1 MSGASN
7 FVVFG
12 IAILMT
18 SLPAHAQE
26 YDKTFLDQDSKP
38 TVTALP
44 NRKGTDIL
52 YIAPGAFSRLAS
64 YNAVIVDLPEVLISA
79 QSQYKGASPMDLYAL
94 CALLRQDVTDAINA
108 AGYYVVEHPDEG
120 VLYIRLGITDLKLT
134 KKKRGLLAYTPGG
147 YLMQK
152 DMEATQHMIDKYD
165 IMGLTLQAEIT
176 DSNNAETMAS
186 LVALRGNNG
195 ARMDFHELDEDIRSF
210 SSRLLCRLDNAR
222 GPEAQD
228 VDCRDQAARRAA
240 EHHRHPT
247 L

>member
-1 MSGASN
+1 MRSSSSLLVIGVAT
-7 FVVFG
+7 
-12 IAILMT
+12 LMG
-18 SLPAHAQE
+18 SLTAHAQE

-44 NRKGTDIL
+44 NQKGTDIL
-52 YIAPGAFSRLAS
+52 YIAPGVFNRLAS
-64 YNAVIVDLPEVLISA
+64 YNAVIVDLPEVLISP
-79 QSQYKGASPMDLYAL
+79 QSEYKGASPMDLYAIS
-94 CALLRQDVTDAINA
+94 ALLRQDVTDAITA

-120 VLYIRLGITDLKLT
+120 VLYIRLGITDLKLK

-147 YLMQK
+147 YLMKQ

-165 IMGLTLQAEIT
+165 IMGLTFQAEIN
-176 DSNNAETMAS
+176 DSSSAETMAS

-222 GPEAQD
+222 GPESQD

-240 EHHRHPT
+240 EHHRHPH
-247 L
+247 